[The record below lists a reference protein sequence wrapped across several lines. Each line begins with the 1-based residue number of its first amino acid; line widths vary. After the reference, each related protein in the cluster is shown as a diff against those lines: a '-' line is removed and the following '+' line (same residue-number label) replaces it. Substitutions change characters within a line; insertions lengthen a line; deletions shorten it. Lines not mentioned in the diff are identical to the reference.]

1 MKKLENV
8 EFLSMSGAL
17 VSLLEKVG
25 KGEEFT
31 VGAYGFST
39 VEGKMQEQIPTL
51 ILGIYI
57 NRKEKVLAITR
68 SAGLIEQFGRLER
81 SGELEEA
88 DFIVGHLEQQKFEK
102 DGDLRTTWKFVANF
116 NPDDLF

>member
-25 KGEEFT
+25 KGEEFS

-39 VEGKMQEQIPTL
+39 VEDKKQEQIPTL
-51 ILGIYI
+51 ILGISTG
-57 NRKEKVLAITR
+57 KEKVLTITR
-68 SAGLIEQFGRLER
+68 SAGLLEQFGRLER
-81 SGELEEA
+81 SGELEKA
-88 DFIVGHLEQQKFEK
+88 DIIVGHLQQQKFEK
-102 DGDLRTTWKFVANF
+102 DGDSRTTWKFVANF